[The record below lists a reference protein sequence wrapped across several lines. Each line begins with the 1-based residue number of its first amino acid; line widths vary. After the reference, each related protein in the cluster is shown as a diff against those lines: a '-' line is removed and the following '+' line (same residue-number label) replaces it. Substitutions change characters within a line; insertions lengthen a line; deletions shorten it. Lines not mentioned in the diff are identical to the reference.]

1 MQKSDSELALRLQ
14 RLEDIESI
22 RQLKARYCAGCD
34 DDHNPETLTT
44 LFAVD
49 AVWEATG
56 IARAQGHT
64 EITAFF
70 QSMRDSGRIRRSA
83 HHAMNPDI
91 DVNGDTA
98 TGHWRLIM
106 LYTSNDADETQR
118 YQRIIGSY
126 TERYIKRDGHWL
138 FAHLYCEVEES
149 GPYLATS
156 ALII

>member
-1 MQKSDSELALRLQ
+1 MPNSDNNLVQRLQ

-34 DDHNPETLTT
+34 DDHNPEVLTA
-44 LFAVD
+44 LFAAD

-56 IARAQGHT
+56 IARAQGHS
-64 EITAFF
+64 EISAFF
-70 QSMRDSGRIRRSA
+70 ASMRDSGRIRRSA

-91 DVNGDTA
+91 EVTGDTA

-106 LYTSNDADETQR
+106 LYTSNDADEAQR

-126 TERYIKRDGHWL
+126 RERYVKLQGRWL
-138 FAHLYCEVEES
+138 FAHLHCEVEES
-149 GPYLATS
+149 GPYAADSVLV
-156 ALII
+156 